1 MSSFSK
7 TVFQSLTQN
16 RRALAALPI
25 IGLPFL
31 CGCTAKATA
40 WSEKIAFSQPSMPTQ
55 CAGWQKLEI
64 KNSTRYYLLEK
75 DQRLLVDLDAHNLRG
90 RQIGCWQ

>member
-1 MSSFSK
+1 MLSFLK
-7 TVFQSLTQN
+7 IVHQN
-16 RRALAALPI
+16 RTKNRSVLALLPI

-55 CAGWQKLEI
+55 CGGWQKLEI

-90 RQIGCWQ
+90 KQIGCWQ

>member
-1 MSSFSK
+1 MSFFTKNFFQKSHHK
-7 TVFQSLTQN
+7 TYILASLS
-16 RRALAALPI
+16 LL
-25 IGLPFL
+25 GLPFAY
-31 CGCTAKATA
+31 GCTAKATA
-40 WSEKIAFSQPSMPTQ
+40 WSEKITFSPSNMPTE

-75 DQRLLVDLDAHNLRG
+75 DQRLLVDLDSHNLRG